1 MLPKGTKKSKLKNNF
16 FPNSIAQQYSENID
30 VNQLYKII
38 EPAKKLQLHHM
49 CPVNDAKK
57 MREAQEKNIL
67 GDVKEDNLEK
77 EFYHK
82 FNKEIKSNT
91 PVWSKINDIQ
101 KMSNEEAI
109 QHYKYYRSL
118 NILGELEEVSY
129 EESSILMES

>member
-1 MLPKGTKKSKLKNNF
+1 
-16 FPNSIAQQYSENID
+16 
-30 VNQLYKII
+30 
-38 EPAKKLQLHHM
+38 M
-49 CPVNDAKK
+49 CPINDAKK

-109 QHYKYYRSL
+109 QYYKYDRST

-129 EESSILMES
+129 KES